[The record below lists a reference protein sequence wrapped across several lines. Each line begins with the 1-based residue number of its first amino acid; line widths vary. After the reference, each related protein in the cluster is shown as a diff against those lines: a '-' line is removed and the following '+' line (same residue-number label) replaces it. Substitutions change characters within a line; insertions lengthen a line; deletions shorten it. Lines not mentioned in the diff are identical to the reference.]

1 MTRFSPDTLTLGDEL
16 ERLADRYDDVRDRIR
31 QADDDDP
38 QRQRWV
44 RELDDI
50 EQEGAEV
57 RWLIDGDDHGFD
69 GYGPEAEVTVRGLDA
84 GEYAEVNNR
93 TSDANARSTSQGG
106 VPGTG
111 RLIFAARG
119 LVDAPFLGGGHPY
132 IAESLNASVFDD
144 RLTAIAGTGNGDGLP
159 IGVQKWL
166 EDLVNERTVGDRGNW
181 REAARSVSAD
191 DASAVPSP
199 DAG

>member
-1 MTRFSPDTLTLGDEL
+1 MSRFTPDTLTLGDEL
-16 ERLADRYDDVRDRIR
+16 VRLADREATVRDRL
-31 QADDDDP
+31 ADLGDDAP
-38 QRQRWV
+38 ERQRYV

-57 RWLIDGDDHGFD
+57 HWLIDGDDHGFD
-69 GYGPEAEVTVRGLDA
+69 GYGPDATVTVRGLHA

-119 LVDAPFLGGGHPY
+119 LVDAPFLGDGHPY
-132 IAESLNASVFDD
+132 IDRTLEASNFDD
-144 RLTAIAGTGNGDGLP
+144 RLAALAGTGDGDGLP

-166 EDLVNERTVGDRGNW
+166 EDLVNDRTVGDRGNW
-181 REAARSVSAD
+181 RSAAD
-191 DASAVPSP
+191 DYGGRSS
-199 DAG
+199 DAA